1 MTTPAQVGPG
11 YRVAGRYLLAERI
24 GGGGMGAVWVGTDE
38 RLGRRVAVKQ
48 LVLPVGITDES
59 AREQRERMM
68 REGRIAA
75 RISHPH
81 AIAVYDV
88 AEDAGVPWL
97 VMEHLPSRSLA
108 AVLSDDGVL
117 PVPQVAQI
125 GAQLA
130 DALVAVHAAG
140 IVHRDVKPG
149 NVLVGAGEKL
159 EGLVKITDFGISH
172 AQGDVKL
179 TQTGMVT
186 GTPAFLSP
194 EVARGETAGPAGDVW
209 SLGATLFTALEGQPP
224 FGSSGN
230 SLELLYRVAGTQPQ
244 RPVRSG
250 ALTPVL
256 ERMLTTDP
264 AGRPSMAEVRDSLA
278 RVAAGDD
285 GDVTAVLGARTPL
298 RVVPPP
304 PIDPTRIELPAQHAA
319 PPRTSVTPRAAKKSW
334 LPAGAVGGVVI
345 AALAAGALWLNLRED
360 SSSSAADPTSTAATT
375 TQAAPP
381 PTSAAAPSTTG
392 EQTTTEETTT
402 AETTTE
408 AAPTSEAE
416 GDAVTAADVEQAV
429 TDYYALLPGRPQQA
443 WRLTGP
449 TLQGVISRQDYVAFW
464 NRFSEVRLGA
474 VTAEEGSTT
483 ATAQVTFV
491 ENGQELVEQHR
502 FTLVAGPRGELLMDS
517 DVAV

>member
-1 MTTPAQVGPG
+1 MTPPAQVGPG
-11 YRVAGRYLLAERI
+11 HRVAGRYLLAERI

-38 RLGRRVAVKQ
+38 RLGRRVALKQ
-48 LVLPVGITDES
+48 IVLPVGTTDES
-59 AREQRERMM
+59 ARDQRERMM

-117 PVPQVAQI
+117 PVQQVAQI
-125 GAQLA
+125 GTQLA

-149 NVLVGAGEKL
+149 NVLVGAGERV

-194 EVARGETAGPAGDVW
+194 EAARGETAGPAGDVW

-264 AGRPSMAEVRDSLA
+264 AGRPSMVQVRDALA
-278 RVAAGDD
+278 RVAAED

-304 PIDPTRIELPAQHAA
+304 PVDPTRVDLPVQHGAPRRSATPQPAA
-319 PPRTSVTPRAAKKSW
+319 GKSW
-334 LPAGAVGGVVI
+334 VPAGAVGAVLV

-360 SSSSAADPTSTAATT
+360 PGSAAAAPTTTAATT

-381 PTSAAAPSTTG
+381 PATTEASPTTTAQATT
-392 EQTTTEETTT
+392 EQTTT
-402 AETTTE
+402 APTTTE
-408 AAPTSEAE
+408 AAPTTE

-429 TDYYALLPGRPQQA
+429 TDYYALLPDKPQQA

-449 TLQGVISRQDYVAFW
+449 TLQGVVSREDYIAFW
-464 NRFSEVRLGA
+464 DRFSDVRLGE
-474 VTAEEGSTT
+474 VTAEEGSLT

-491 ENGQELVEQHR
+491 EDGQDLVEQHR